1 MNYCLNLGCFFPRCP
16 YEATQAAHLRRH
28 MEIHNVI
35 KKYACQHCSYTAN
48 TLSSLKVH
56 HTRSHKGLPYKT
68 IDVPVVEETGLGTA
82 GASQVSLRLKVCLY
96 AEQTQKCREW
106 FDDYFRYIHVPYM

>member
-1 MNYCLNLGCFFPRCP
+1 
-16 YEATQAAHLRRH
+16 

-106 FDDYFRYIHVPYM
+106 FDDYFRYIHVPYMYKMCMCNVLFAIELNLYCI